1 MSEQQTLVSENAQ
14 NNAIIEQTAQA
25 VFNRRENGQFGPG
38 NLANPGG
45 RPKSRHI
52 TEELKAR
59 LESGDAEVIGSQ
71 LIEMA
76 KDKTDKWLAL
86 AATKEVV
93 DRTEGKAMTR
103 AIVGHTVDPN
113 ALARLNELA
122 DKLGL

>member
-1 MSEQQTLVSENAQ
+1 MSDQRTIVSENAV
-14 NNAIIEQTAQA
+14 NSAIVANPEKTAIL
-25 VFNRRENGQFGPG
+25 RDEKGRWLPG
-38 NLANPGG
+38 VAPNPGG
-45 RPKSRHI
+45 RPKSRHV

-76 KDKTDKWLAL
+76 KDKSDKWLAL

-122 DKLGL
+122 EKLGL

>member
-1 MSEQQTLVSENAQ
+1 MADQQTIVSESQ
-14 NNAIIEQTAQA
+14 PNNAIIEQTAQS

-93 DRTEGKAMTR
+93 DRTEGKAMQR